1 MEKVENMNNG
11 RPINKH
17 TFDDGNHY
25 GSNGGNA
32 SSSDNVQIS
41 AKASSNSLFPE
52 TTEFKNNK
60 KDKKTEVKKT
70 KED

>member
-1 MEKVENMNNG
+1 MNNG

-52 TTEFKNNK
+52 TPEFKITKITQKEENR
-60 KDKKTEVKKT
+60 TEE

>member
-1 MEKVENMNNG
+1 MSDG

-17 TFDDGNHY
+17 TTDVGNNN
-25 GSNGGNA
+25 GSIRGYV
-32 SSSDNVQIS
+32 SDSNNVQLS
-41 AKASSNSLFPE
+41 AKTNSNSFFPE
-52 TTEFKNNK
+52 TTEFKITK

>member
-1 MEKVENMNNG
+1 MSDG

-17 TFDDGNHY
+17 TTDVGNNN
-25 GSNGGNA
+25 GSIRGYV
-32 SSSDNVQIS
+32 SDSNNVQLS
-41 AKASSNSLFPE
+41 AKTNSNPFFSE
-52 TTEFKNNK
+52 TTEFKITK

>member
-1 MEKVENMNNG
+1 MNNG

-52 TTEFKNNK
+52 TTEFKITKITQEKENR
-60 KDKKTEVKKT
+60 TEKE

>member
-1 MEKVENMNNG
+1 MNNG

-52 TTEFKNNK
+52 TTEFKITKITQKEENR
-60 KDKKTEVKKT
+60 TEE